1 MKLSI
6 ITVNLNNTI
15 GLSKTIESVVSQST
29 HNFEYIIIDGVSSD
43 GSVDVIRE
51 FESFNIQ
58 SKNPLSLICISEK
71 DTGIYNA
78 MNKGIKMANGE
89 YLLFLNSGDIL
100 HDEFVVES
108 FVKSNITADI
118 ATGIEYMS
126 NGVVVRPIKCNKLTY
141 SYMYNDTLLHQST
154 FIRRD
159 AFDRFG
165 MYREEYRIVS
175 DWEWFFRVL
184 IKENASYMPLDFI
197 VADFDVYG
205 VSNSEKYNKIH
216 KEEREKVHSSIL
228 PRIRVDYD
236 EMCRLQLVEKEYKH
250 LKEGKFGWIISLIL
264 NLKRMNKRL

>member
-6 ITVNLNNTI
+6 ITVNLNNAL
-15 GLSKTIESVVSQST
+15 GLSKTIESVARQCT
-29 HNFEYIIIDGVSSD
+29 QKFEYIIIDGVSSD
-43 GSVDVIRE
+43 GSVDVIRA
-51 FESFNIQ
+51 FDSSNLQ
-58 SKNPLSLICISEK
+58 SKNPLSLMWISEK

-78 MNKGIKMANGE
+78 MNKGINMANGE

-108 FVKSNITADI
+108 FLKSNVTADI

-126 NGVVVRPIKCNKLTY
+126 NGVVVRPIKCEKLTY

-159 AFDRFG
+159 AFERFG
-165 MYREEYRIVS
+165 MYREDYRIVS

-197 VADFDVYG
+197 VADFDVHG
-205 VSNSEKYNKIH
+205 VSNSEKYIKIH
-216 KEEREKVHSSIL
+216 KEEREMVHSSIL
-228 PRIRVDYD
+228 PRIRLDYN

-250 LKEGKFGWIISLIL
+250 LKEGKFGWIISIIL
-264 NLKRMNKRL
+264 NLKKRNKK